1 MMKNCQEIARLV
13 SEGRDRELSFYQ
25 RLSVRMHLAMCS
37 MCRRFA
43 KQLDFI
49 GRLTRMAGRTGSLLV
64 EGGILDQRLSPDA
77 KSRIKQELSR
87 RNS

>member
-1 MMKNCQEIARLV
+1 MMKCKEIGRLV

-25 RLSVRMHLAMCS
+25 RLNVRMHLAMCA

-49 GRLTRMAGRTGSLLV
+49 GRLTRTAGQSSSLLV
-64 EGGILDQRLSPDA
+64 EGGILEEELSPDA